1 VGDVA
6 RPVIRTLRVLV
17 PALVRGLALVHL
29 GALGLLALV
38 ISVERQAGGGDTAG
52 WLGDVLQPWSRL
64 CPALTLL
71 GAALARARMK
81 STLLVLGSVG
91 LPTAALPAVAV
102 PLGAAIGALGLLVP
116 ARGAGSAW
124 SRGLGGW
131 LHHGHPVPDLPGG
144 VVSPAVVTLAW
155 PLLAACVVAAPLGA
169 RAWAPGPLAV
179 VVGASILADAAWPG
193 GGVAVLLAASVV
205 VLLGA
210 SRGRVHPAGR
220 WSARVTRTRG

>member
-1 VGDVA
+1 M
-6 RPVIRTLRVLV
+6 IRTLRVLV

-38 ISVERQAGGGDTAG
+38 ISVERQAGGGDPVG
-52 WLGDVLQPWSRL
+52 WLGDVLVPWARL

-71 GAALARARMK
+71 GAALARARAK
-81 STLLVLGSVG
+81 GTLLVLGSVG
-91 LPTAALPAVAV
+91 LPGAALPAVAV
-102 PLGAAIGALGLLVP
+102 PLGAVIGALGLLVP

-131 LHHGHPVPDLPGG
+131 FHLGHAVPDLPGG
-144 VVSPAVVTLAW
+144 VVSPAVVALAW

-179 VVGASILADAAWPG
+179 TVGASILADAAWPG
-193 GGVAVLLAASVV
+193 GGVLVLLFAAAVAAVV
-205 VLLGA
+205 GA
-210 SRGRVHPAGR
+210 RGGQPAR
-220 WSARVTRTRG
+220 R